1 MLLNAPASCIKPAR
15 SRIIEYPVL
24 DEAHE
29 DFQVQLL
36 ICILRSCFDQSV
48 EEALSVKQV
57 LSATGF
63 SSIRN
68 VLIIKCGF
76 MQLADLRLDG
86 FCWKNPVPMDRSSSL
101 FQAVVQ
107 LSCQSDF
114 RGTDYKH
121 CKMLSL
127 CKATLFDKEL
137 LKIFWK
143 LNSVLGLGSQR

>member
-1 MLLNAPASCIKPAR
+1 MLLKAPASCTKPAR

-86 FCWKNPVPMDRSSSL
+86 FC
-101 FQAVVQ
+101 
-107 LSCQSDF
+107 
-114 RGTDYKH
+114 
-121 CKMLSL
+121 
-127 CKATLFDKEL
+127 
-137 LKIFWK
+137 
-143 LNSVLGLGSQR
+143 